1 MEDIM
6 RYKLIPVFIFFI
18 LLFLNININAC
29 TVPADTLV
37 QPDTSVIKKDTS
49 VTKEND
55 INENI
60 ARDFANRLKS
70 QLNLTEKQTD
80 QAESILTGYIEGH
93 TSEENTNGNAGEQ
106 ISKVLN
112 DSQRASWETIQS
124 AFWDDL
130 NRRIKDDTE

>member
-70 QLNLTEKQTD
+70 QLNLTEEQTD
-80 QAESILTGYIEGH
+80 QAESILAGYIEGH